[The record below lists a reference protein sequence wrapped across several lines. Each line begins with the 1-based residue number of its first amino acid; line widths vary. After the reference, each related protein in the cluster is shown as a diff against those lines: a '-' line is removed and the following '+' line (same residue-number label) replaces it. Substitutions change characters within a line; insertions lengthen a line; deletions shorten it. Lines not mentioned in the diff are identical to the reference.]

1 MFSSHG
7 FLGWVRN
14 VRKTRDESVTAPT
27 RWDVDEPQVP
37 VDPLSMET
45 LARRPQQAD
54 EVHKGGGEKMG
65 FPVFSWQVFWG
76 SNFLNSPETNGD
88 NGKINGKS
96 HHFYIDIVF

>member
-54 EVHKGGGEKMG
+54 EVHKGGGGEDG
-65 FPVFSWQVFWG
+65 FSRVQLAS
-76 SNFLNSPETNGD
+76 FLGVKFFELPWN
-88 NGKINGKS
+88 
-96 HHFYIDIVF
+96 